1 MRNIIILLCLLF
13 LVTHFPKREF
23 IQPARHADY
32 TLAGGS
38 NIYNP
43 EHLDIISLGPP
54 NYQLYDYMK
63 IYSEQYDIPFDFALK
78 CARWETGY
86 KGKFHFTY
94 RPFEDRLR
102 RSYADAYGP
111 LQVQVPTANDMWI
124 DRTITA
130 DDLGYDIKINV
141 ITSFR
146 YKKYLYDM
154 YKDWLKVYSI
164 YNMGWKGIHVSNDYA
179 IKIVNRKL

>member
-1 MRNIIILLCLLF
+1 MKSIIILLSTLILIT
-13 LVTHFPKREF
+13 LFPKQE
-23 IQPARHADY
+23 IVQ
-32 TLAGGS
+32 S

-43 EHLDIISLGPP
+43 EHLDVISLGPP

-63 IYSEQYDIPFDFALK
+63 IYSEQYDIPFEFAFR
-78 CARWETGY
+78 CARLETGY

-111 LQVQVPTANDMWI
+111 LQVQVPTANDMWP
-124 DRTITA
+124 DSNLTA
-130 DDLGYDIKINV
+130 DDLGYNIKINV

-146 YKKYLYDM
+146 YKKYLYNM

-164 YNMGWKGIHVSNDYA
+164 YNMGWKGAYLINEYA
-179 IKIVNRKL
+179 TKIVNR